1 MKTLRILH
9 LEDDPDDAEVI
20 RLTLKAEGIA
30 CSVVRVETKDDFIAA
45 LKQGGFDL
53 IFADHSLPQFDGLSA
68 LAIAQEKFP
77 DIPFI
82 FVTGT
87 LGEDLAIETLK
98 SGATDYVL
106 KHRMQRLGPSV
117 LRALREATE
126 RSERKRAEEKLRETN
141 EQLRALAARLQ
152 SVREEER
159 IWIAREIHDELGQ
172 ALTALKIDLSWLES
186 KLPRDQKPLLNKTKS
201 ISKLVDNTIRSLR
214 RIASE
219 LRPGVLDNL
228 GLAAAIEWQAQEFQT
243 RTGITCRCWLNLDDS
258 GLSKEQSTAIFR
270 IFQEALTNVAR
281 HANATDVDIS
291 LEEKAGELVLEVR
304 DNGKGITESEISNPK
319 SLGLLGMRERA
330 FLLGGEVKIIGAAG
344 KGTAVTVYIPLKRME
359 QAEG

>member
-106 KHRMQRLGPSV
+106 KHRMQRLVPSV

-186 KLPRDQKPLLNKTKS
+186 KLPRDQKPLLDKTKS

-281 HANATDVDIS
+281 HANATGVDIS

-344 KGTAVTVYIPLKRME
+344 KGTTVTVHIPLKRME